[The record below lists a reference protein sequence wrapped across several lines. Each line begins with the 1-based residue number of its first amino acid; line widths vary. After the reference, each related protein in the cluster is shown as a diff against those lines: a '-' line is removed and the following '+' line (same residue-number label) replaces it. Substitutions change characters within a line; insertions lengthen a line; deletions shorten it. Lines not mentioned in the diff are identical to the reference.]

1 MLAFITAPANIP
13 TYQLLSNELASAI
26 RSLGAM
32 TVLAEGTLTSEF
44 ALERQGFSPTDS
56 LCEAVDARV
65 ATIAQ
70 SDFLVAILDG
80 ADPDVLV
87 DIGLAYARGTDCYG
101 LQVYG
106 GVPEGLHLSML
117 DGLLHN
123 VPDLLAHLR
132 RHLRL
137 EPPPGDLHL
146 ISTSEG
152 ATG

>member
-1 MLAFITAPANIP
+1 MLAFITAPAGIP
-13 TYQLLSNELASAI
+13 TYQLLSLELASAI

-32 TVLAEGTLTSEF
+32 TVLSEVILTTEK
-44 ALERQGFSPTDS
+44 ALESQGFSPTDS
-56 LCEAVDARV
+56 LYEAVDARV
-65 ATIAQ
+65 ATIAE
-70 SDFLVAILDG
+70 SDFLIAILDG

-87 DIGLAYARGTDCYG
+87 DIGVAYAQGTDCYG
-101 LQVYG
+101 LQFYG
-106 GVPEGLHLSML
+106 AIPEGMHLSML

-137 EPPPGDLHL
+137 EPPPGDLRL